1 MPEAPMNKHGHER
14 CCHDDPAEYHQA
26 KLPRSQRDDAHSQ
39 AAEQTVQNDSK
50 LHRSSSR
57 EPTQAKLLLTLVS
70 GERLLCPLQAGFVL
84 KDLNRALA
92 A

>member
-1 MPEAPMNKHGHER
+1 MPEAPEAPMNKHGHER

-50 LHRSSSR
+50 LHRTSSR
-57 EPTQAKLLLTLVS
+57 EPTQAKLLLTEVNAKRRYIGSELRNQ
-70 GERLLCPLQAGFVL
+70 GLEKTG
-84 KDLNRALA
+84 
-92 A
+92 